1 MKKLISVFLALIAV
15 FSSIPSLTAFAS
27 NGTEDD
33 AYFTQEYFESL
44 EHVYVYADSMQPQS
58 TGLIIDKNLGIAKNG
73 SNLIIMGYTE
83 GSSEVTKC
91 GFTKVVIERKT
102 ASASSW
108 SKYITYNDL
117 YSSSNNYNLSKSVTV
132 QSGYQ
137 YRVAAIHYAK
147 KSLFSTQKIEVTTG
161 YLTF

>member
-15 FSSIPSLTAFAS
+15 LSCIPSFTAFAS
-27 NGTEDD
+27 DGEKDD
-33 AYFTQEYFESL
+33 ADFTQEYFESL
-44 EHVYVYADSMQPQS
+44 EHIYADSVQPLS
-58 TGLIIDKNLGIAKNG
+58 TGLITKKDLGIAKQGNNLLISGFTQG
-73 SNLIIMGYTE
+73 SN
-83 GSSEVTKC
+83 EVTKC

-102 ASASSW
+102 ASATSW

-117 YSSSNNYNLSKSVTV
+117 YSSSNYYDLSKSVTV

-137 YRVAAIHYAK
+137 YRVTAVHYAK
-147 KSLFSTQKIEVTTG
+147 KSLLSTQKIEVTTG